1 MCERLVKPR
10 IEVARSTSACCTV
23 PPVGSFFSSLG
34 MGGCPEDSKS
44 QDPHE
49 FPRNSRE
56 SPTLYIL
63 KILFPVTE
71 AAHSNTK
78 DAT

>member
-23 PPVGSFFSSLG
+23 PAVGSFFCLG

-44 QDPHE
+44 QDPYE

-56 SPTLYIL
+56 LPTLYIL